1 MRVRACVCLCDAHP
15 KLMSC
20 HCHLLGLRMYPPEYV
35 INKESVLSF
44 IHLKMGVEVG
54 KALRISDSCQG
65 APRLD
70 PSCQCLYRK
79 AELSEAEEGSQLVD
93 NAWLPSDPR
102 VKLLSG
108 QLSLVSWVPGRESC
122 QLSVS
127 SDCITGRHED
137 KIFLTTFPLKPLL
150 HPHCRAQAQFREFP
164 NDPGTHDFS
173 GHSRESRWGQVCT
186 EHCIS
191 GLHNVIKAEEM
202 VIHEELCNPVIE
214 ISGVESLDQGS

>member
-1 MRVRACVCLCDAHP
+1 MCVCVCVCVRDAHP
-15 KLMSC
+15 TLMSC
-20 HCHLLGLRMYPPEYV
+20 HSHLLGLRMYPLVYV

-54 KALRISDSCQG
+54 KAHRISDSCRG

-108 QLSLVSWVPGRESC
+108 RLSLVSRVPGRESC

-127 SDCITGRHED
+127 SDCITGRLED

-150 HPHCRAQAQFREFP
+150 HPPSQSP
-164 NDPGTHDFS
+164 
-173 GHSRESRWGQVCT
+173 GHSDGHS
-186 EHCIS
+186 S
-191 GLHNVIKAEEM
+191 GSFQM
-202 VIHEELCNPVIE
+202 TQELMT
-214 ISGVESLDQGS
+214 SLDIPGRVSEVKYVQNIVFLAFTMLSKRRRW